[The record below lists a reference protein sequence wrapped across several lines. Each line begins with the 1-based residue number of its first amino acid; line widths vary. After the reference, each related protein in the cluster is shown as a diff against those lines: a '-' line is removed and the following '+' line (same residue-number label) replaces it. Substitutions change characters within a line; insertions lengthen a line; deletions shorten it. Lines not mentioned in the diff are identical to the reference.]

1 VNRTVPLLLLIVLGY
16 CSLGLVKTSTKKPA
30 VYTIT
35 LKITAIRNKSGRI
48 QLQVYRDQK
57 NFAKQTPLKVYH
69 ISKKD
74 VKDHYLIYQLTGF
87 SPGTYGLA
95 LLDDEDSDS
104 KMDYGL
110 VMPKEGFGFSD
121 YYHTG
126 WSSPKF
132 DDFKFELR
140 ADKSIKIQIRYL

>member
-1 VNRTVPLLLLIVLGY
+1 MLRIVPLVLIAFFGY
-16 CSLGLVKTSTKKPA
+16 CSLGLVHRDAKKPA
-30 VYTIT
+30 VYDITI
-35 LKITAIRNKSGRI
+35 KITGIRNKNGRI

-57 NFAKQTPLKVYH
+57 NYAKQTPAKVYL
-69 ISKKD
+69 ISKKE
-74 VKDHYLIYQLTGF
+74 VKDHYMFYVLKGF

-95 LLDDEDSDS
+95 ILDDEDSDT

-126 WSSPKF
+126 WSHPNF

-140 ADKSIKIQIRYL
+140 GDKSVKIQIRYL

>member
-1 VNRTVPLLLLIVLGY
+1 MLIFFLANY
-16 CSLGLVKTSTKKPA
+16 CLGLVTTSVEKPA

-35 LKITAIRNKSGRI
+35 LKITGIRNKNGRI

-57 NFAKQTPLKVYH
+57 NYANQSPLKVYH

-74 VKDHYLIYQLTGF
+74 VKDHYLIYKLTGF

-95 LLDDEDSDS
+95 LLDDEDSDT

-126 WSSPKF
+126 WSNPKF
-132 DDFKFELR
+132 DDFKFDLH